1 MEKKLEFTTLEKGQ
15 IIGIA
20 KRLKDTIGKTLYLDD
35 ETKIMSL
42 MKATLDEGKLHRDE
56 IGRAHV

>member
-35 ETKIMSL
+35 ETKIM
-42 MKATLDEGKLHRDE
+42 
-56 IGRAHV
+56 